1 VHSEIGVGQT
11 GHTCLSSILAVTWVN
26 GRVADRHWDPKDRGM
41 QKFRLP
47 SLNALRA
54 FEAAAR
60 HQSVKKACA
69 ELHVTGAT
77 VTRHIQ
83 KLEAVAGRPLFE
95 RTHRKIALTAEGE
108 SLYGA
113 VTTGFSI
120 IERAYLQLSARRDPD
135 RLVISVDPDFAGL
148 WLVPRLADF
157 YSIVPNTLVEI
168 RSQKSSLKSIDSDVS
183 CAIHYAETGLQV
195 DGGDM
200 LFRSRLFPVCA
211 SSLIRSS
218 PLSVLE
224 DIRSHVLLHDRSIA
238 EWEEYLRSCVPALD
252 KDTKSGLIF
261 SDTALCLDAAAR
273 GLGIALGDDFLAA
286 MHLSEGRLVKPFD
299 RDLVS
304 KNAYYFVIP
313 KNTRRHPS
321 VTAFRIWLLESVERH
336 KEDSGIG

>member
-1 VHSEIGVGQT
+1 
-11 GHTCLSSILAVTWVN
+11 
-26 GRVADRHWDPKDRGM
+26 M
-41 QKFRLP
+41 QKFHLP

-60 HQSVKKACA
+60 HQSIKKACA
-69 ELHVTGAT
+69 ELHVTHAT

-120 IERAYLQLSARRDPD
+120 IERAYLQLTARRDPD

-148 WLVPRLADF
+148 WLIPRLADF
-157 YSIVPNTLVEI
+157 YSIVPNALVEI
-168 RSQKSSLKSIDSDVS
+168 RAQRLLLRSIESDVS
-183 CAIHYAETGLQV
+183 CAIQYAEAGLQV
-195 DGGDM
+195 GRGDM
-200 LFRSRLFPVCA
+200 LFRSRLFPVC
-211 SSLIRSS
+211 SESLIRSS
-218 PLSVLE
+218 PLRVPE
-224 DIRSHVLLHDRSIA
+224 DIGSHILLHDRSTV

-252 KDTKSGLIF
+252 KDTKSGLVF
-261 SDTALCLDAAAR
+261 SDTALCLGAAAR

-286 MHLSEGRLVKPFD
+286 MHLLEGRLVKPFD
-299 RDLVS
+299 CALVS

-313 KNTRRHPS
+313 RNPRRHPS
-321 VTAFRIWLLESVERH
+321 VTAFRVWLLEGIERH
-336 KEDSGIG
+336 REDSGID